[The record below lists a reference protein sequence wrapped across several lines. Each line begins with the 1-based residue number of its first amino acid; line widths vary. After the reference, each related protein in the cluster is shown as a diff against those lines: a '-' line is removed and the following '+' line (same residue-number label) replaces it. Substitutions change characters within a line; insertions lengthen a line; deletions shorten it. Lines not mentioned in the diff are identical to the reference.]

1 MAESGP
7 QKASEPDPDA
17 SRHSETAEESPSPRS
32 PRTRCAPTRTTRRT
46 GRPRAAAR
54 RRPSSPR
61 SRRAGARC
69 ARRGT
74 ATPSTRGRRPLVARR
89 PSGPRRSSASARSC
103 GLNSLPSRR
112 SRATSTARIRVRRH
126 IVALPY
132 LTGERA
138 VRVMGNIFAIAQLDM
153 QYTPAPLLPSA
164 VRDVLARRQ
173 KKLRLPNGSVVVMT
187 PCAVDASA
195 PPRGFRT
202 RRTYARRSR

>member
-1 MAESGP
+1 MKSKHRA
-7 QKASEPDPDA
+7 
-17 SRHSETAEESPSPRS
+17 
-32 PRTRCAPTRTTRRT
+32 
-46 GRPRAAAR
+46 RPRR
-54 RRPSSPR
+54 
-61 SRRAGARC
+61 
-69 ARRGT
+69 
-74 ATPSTRGRRPLVARR
+74 V
-89 PSGPRRSSASARSC
+89 
-103 GLNSLPSRR
+103 
-112 SRATSTARIRVRRH
+112 ATSTARIRVRRGL
-126 IVALPY
+126 VALHY

-202 RRTYARRSR
+202 RRTSARRSR